1 MGAEGIIF
9 HGVVVSAEMKGYSQS
24 SAKNT
29 HAHVSGIKL
38 PGTISEDRKLSIGVS
53 GTRIDV
59 LDSNNVVDVETCAV
73 LPIGSWRYPSVACTT
88 PVAGR

>member
-9 HGVVVSAEMKGYSQS
+9 HGVVVSAEMKGFSQS

-38 PGTISEDRKLSIGVS
+38 TGTISEDRKLTIGVS

-59 LDSNNVVDVETCAV
+59 LDSDDVVDVETCAV

-88 PVAGR
+88 SVAGR